1 MNGIITIG
9 FQNDKAVVLCNK
21 CGKPVEE
28 SGKTLCRECE
38 AKQPKK
44 PMSIEEK
51 LKAFRN
57 GGLSTMGW

>member
-9 FQNDKAVVLCNK
+9 FNNDKAVVLCNK
-21 CGKPVEE
+21 CGKPVERK
-28 SGKTLCRECE
+28 GATLCKECE

-51 LKAFRN
+51 LDALRS
-57 GGLSTMGW
+57 GRLSTMGW